1 MCKILCN
8 TKKYFTFILVQVVF
22 ARFYFWSGCTSIKY
36 KEIQLLRNNDTGRI
50 SRYIILLVKLYLRV
64 VVIVVSVVVGVEVV
78 ARK

>member
-1 MCKILCN
+1 M
-8 TKKYFTFILVQVVF
+8 
-22 ARFYFWSGCTSIKY
+22 
-36 KEIQLLRNNDTGRI
+36 KEIQLFQNNDTGGKI

>member
-1 MCKILCN
+1 M
-8 TKKYFTFILVQVVF
+8 
-22 ARFYFWSGCTSIKY
+22 
-36 KEIQLLRNNDTGRI
+36 KEIQLFQNNDTGGNV

>member
-1 MCKILCN
+1 M
-8 TKKYFTFILVQVVF
+8 
-22 ARFYFWSGCTSIKY
+22 
-36 KEIQLLRNNDTGRI
+36 KEIQLLQNNDI